1 MAEDIRDEYPKIS
14 LTESKRRRENLIKE
28 CLRQY
33 DNCRYSSASLFIWKK
48 YARVWRGAFLIFPIV
63 LGGIASSQ
71 LLVKAG
77 SEGKI
82 IGAFCGLIAGMFPSI
97 SKSLNLDV
105 HVESIQQAASE
116 FTNLRDRFRRSA
128 TVTAFEDFEKF
139 NAEVESLMDRLDSV
153 RISAPPSPEWCF
165 RRAQKKIGKGDYDFD
180 VDAGIES
187 SKK

>member
-1 MAEDIRDEYPKIS
+1 VAENLRDVHPKIS
-14 LTESKRRRENLIKE
+14 IADAKRRKDNLIKE

-48 YARVWRGAFLIFPIV
+48 YARVWRGAFLIFPIIF
-63 LGGIASSQ
+63 GGIASSQ
-71 LLVKAG
+71 LLTAAG
-77 SEGKI
+77 PKGKL

-128 TVTAFEDFEKF
+128 TVTSFSEFEKF
-139 NAEVESLMDRLDSV
+139 NTEVESLMDRLDSV

-165 RRAQKKIGKGDYDFD
+165 RMAQKKIGKGDYDFD
-180 VDAGIES
+180 IDT
-187 SKK
+187 